1 MQLEAKNIGFR
12 TALDHGYFSVNVTV
26 EPGEIVGLT
35 GPSGSGKTTFC
46 RILAGF
52 EKPMEGTIT
61 LDGLPVS
68 AKGFHPVQLVFQHP
82 EKAVNPRWKM
92 DEVLNEGGSLIRLL
106 ALLGIEQEWLTRWPN
121 ELSGG
126 ELQRFCVA
134 RALGPATRFLIAD
147 EMTTMLMP
155 SHKHKSGRLSL
166 KLLNR
171 ERWALSLSAMRQSS
185 SKGFAIESLIYEIAD
200 KNQAL
205 QITNFVIWRFFH
217 FYLSLKYTTIQSLS
231 SFNVIP
237 YKIKSSVQF
246 RSREDDCLTSMISDM
261 SLCYCDL

>member
-12 TALDHGYFSVNVTV
+12 YGIGPWLFRDVNVTV

-46 RILAGF
+46 RLLAGF

-92 DEVLNEGGSLIRLL
+92 DKVLNEGGKPDPELL

-147 EMTTMLMP
+147 EMTTMLD
-155 SHKHKSGRLSL
+155 
-166 KLLNR
+166 
-171 ERWALSLSAMRQSS
+171 
-185 SKGFAIESLIYEIAD
+185 AITQAQIWQAILEIAEQREMGIIVVSHEE
-200 KNQAL
+200 KL
-205 QITNFVIWRFFH
+205 VKRLCHRVI
-217 FYLSLKYTTIQSLS
+217 
-231 SFNVIP
+231 
-237 YKIKSSVQF
+237 
-246 RSREDDCLTSMISDM
+246 
-261 SLCYCDL
+261 DL